1 MFQKRLK
8 FFRSILYMGDMA
20 LVAACWFAAYFIRFY
35 LPVVPVTK
43 GIPHLNLYVMLSLL
57 VLLVFAV
64 ALQVSGLYRRP
75 WAGVGGAWWPVLR
88 ATTIGVVVA
97 VVFTWFL
104 QPYEFSRL
112 VFLHFYL
119 LTFVA
124 LMVYRPLLTHFW
136 RRAYPENAGERVLIV
151 GVAELGR
158 QVAANI
164 KKNPVLGLGIVG
176 FLSRSQDKVGGK
188 VAGVTVLGAYDQIAE
203 IIARH
208 QVQVVIIAL
217 PLSAHERLPELL
229 AWLDE
234 EMVDVRIVPDLYRF
248 MSLRGTV
255 EQFEG
260 MPIIG
265 LRSSPMEGWP
275 RVIKRLLDITGS
287 GLGLIVASPLMAI
300 IAIAVKLSSP
310 GPVLFRQRRMGLDGR
325 VFDMLKFRTM
335 RQDAE
340 AQTGPVW
347 AQADDP
353 RRTRVGALLR
363 RTSLDELPQFI
374 NAFKGEMS
382 LVGPRPER
390 PEFITEFRKKV
401 PGYMLRHMM
410 KAGITGWAQIN
421 GWRGNTDL
429 GKRIEYDLY
438 YIENWSLGLDLKILA
453 QTPFRGL
460 INPHAY

>member
-8 FFRSILYMGDMA
+8 FFRSILYLGDLA
-20 LVAACWFAAYFIRFY
+20 LVAACWFAAYFVRFY
-35 LPVVPVTK
+35 LPVLPVTK
-43 GIPHLNLYVMLSLL
+43 GIPRLGLYVMLLLL
-57 VLLVFAV
+57 VVAVFAV
-64 ALQVSGLYRRP
+64 ALQATGLYRRP
-75 WAGVGGAWWPVLR
+75 WAGVGRAWWPVLR
-88 ATTIGVVVA
+88 AVTVGVVMA
-97 VVFTWFL
+97 VTFTWFL

-119 LTFVA
+119 FTFAA
-124 LMVYRPLLTHFW
+124 LMIFRPLLVRYW

-151 GVAELGR
+151 GVEELGR
-158 QVAANI
+158 QVADNI

-176 FLSRSQDKVGGK
+176 FLSRSVDRVGGK
-188 VAGVTVLGAYDQIAE
+188 VAGAPVLGTYDQIAD
-203 IIARH
+203 IIERR

-217 PLSAHERLPELL
+217 PLEAHERLPDIL
-229 AWLDE
+229 ALLDE

-275 RVIKRLLDITGS
+275 RVIKRLLDFVGS
-287 GLGLIVASPLMAI
+287 GLGLILTSPLMLAI
-300 IAIAVKLSSP
+300 AVAVKLSSP
-310 GPVLFRQRRMGLDGR
+310 GPVFFRQRRMGLDGR

-335 RQDAE
+335 REDAE

-347 AQADDP
+347 ASADDP
-353 RRTRVGALLR
+353 RRTRVGACLR
-363 RTSLDELPQFI
+363 RISLDELPQFI
-374 NAFKGEMS
+374 NVFKGEMS

-390 PEFITEFRKKV
+390 PEFIAEFRKKV

-453 QTPFRGL
+453 QTPFKGL
-460 INPHAY
+460 MHPHAY